1 MATAIEENIELNKSS
16 TDTEQKDLKRTQSL
30 TESSKFIR
38 KIYVR
43 VVCLIIFV
51 VISLSYTL
59 LGKWLGP
66 EQKQQFSGEINDI
79 VKATLRELVFSQS
92 PQLGFINQGPS
103 STSQPEEKW

>member
-1 MATAIEENIELNKSS
+1 MATEIEENIELNKSS
-16 TDTEQKDLKRTQSL
+16 TETEQKDLKRTKSL
-30 TESSKFIR
+30 TESTKFLR

-66 EQKQQFSGEINDI
+66 DQKQQFSGEINGI
-79 VKATLRELVFSQS
+79 VKATLQELVFSHS
-92 PQLGFINQGPS
+92 PQLGFIKQGPS
-103 STSQPEEKW
+103 TSEPEEKW